1 MATSIIVIV
10 FLLVALLYSSVG
22 FGGGSTY
29 IALLLIANLPII
41 EVRYIALICNI
52 VVVSTACYAYYK
64 EETVDFKSLWPLLIL
79 SIPMALIGGAIQID
93 HGIYKLVA
101 GLSLVVA
108 AGVMIYIRNLQK
120 PATQIGTGYMA
131 GIGGGIG
138 LLSGLIGIGGGIF
151 LAPILHLINWKEA
164 KAISAAASFFILFNS
179 ISGLVGQS
187 LHRPSID
194 IPLCVMLA
202 VSVFVGGRIG
212 NRLNIHILPAHI
224 IRLLTA
230 ILVGSVGLR
239 LIYLQMM

>member
-64 EETVDFKSLWPLLIL
+64 EETVDFK
-79 SIPMALIGGAIQID
+79 
-93 HGIYKLVA
+93 
-101 GLSLVVA
+101 
-108 AGVMIYIRNLQK
+108 VMIYIRNLQK